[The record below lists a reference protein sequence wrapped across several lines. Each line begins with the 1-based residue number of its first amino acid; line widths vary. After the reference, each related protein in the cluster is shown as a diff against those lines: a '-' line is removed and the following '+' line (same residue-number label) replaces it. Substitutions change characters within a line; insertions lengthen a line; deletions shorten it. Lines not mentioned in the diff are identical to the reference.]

1 MSMWA
6 CVKRWL
12 SQATCD
18 KMELNR
24 KIIRIR
30 KCCLR
35 QKEKISAA
43 ERFSVT
49 AGAVSEC
56 GGKALN
62 AAGYYGRR
70 K

>member
-24 KIIRIR
+24 KLSDQEMFDEANDVVCGR
-30 KCCLR
+30 K
-35 QKEKISAA
+35 KK
-43 ERFSVT
+43 
-49 AGAVSEC
+49 
-56 GGKALN
+56 
-62 AAGYYGRR
+62 
-70 K
+70 

>member
-6 CVKRWL
+6 CVKRRL

-30 KCCLR
+30 KSFD
-35 QKEKISAA
+35 EAND
-43 ERFSVT
+43 V
-49 AGAVSEC
+49 VC
-56 GGKALN
+56 G
-62 AAGYYGRR
+62 R
-70 K
+70 KKK

>member
-30 KCCLR
+30 KCFD
-35 QKEKISAA
+35 EAND
-43 ERFSVT
+43 V
-49 AGAVSEC
+49 V
-56 GGKALN
+56 GG
-62 AAGYYGRR
+62 R
-70 K
+70 KKK

>member
-6 CVKRWL
+6 CVKRL

-30 KCCLR
+30 KCFD
-35 QKEKISAA
+35 EAND
-43 ERFSVT
+43 V
-49 AGAVSEC
+49 VC
-56 GGKALN
+56 G
-62 AAGYYGRR
+62 R
-70 K
+70 KKK